1 MTTGGRVGARR
12 QLPAQR
18 TVPLAWQLTADGQY
32 DMTGIL
38 LSKGT
43 YASYRDSLTAA
54 AREAGIEPRIVHLPD
69 DPGAQLV
76 PGDCAAI
83 EVAYYTRDIRFSPL
97 NDSFIAAVGAATNL
111 KWVHFITAAIEH
123 FPFVTALLQRG
134 VRLTTSAGSNG
145 EPVAQTALG
154 GLLMLARGF
163 PRWWAAQG
171 RREWAPMRGETAPRD
186 LAGQTVLIIG
196 LGTIGATLARFC
208 HALGMRVIGMRRTP
222 GPVEAVDEVH
232 APATLPDLLPR
243 CEWVILACPLTPET
257 QRLVDSAAL
266 ARLPRGACLINV
278 ARGGVVDQPALIAAL
293 ASGQLGGAYLDV
305 FEEEPLPAASP
316 LWALPNVIISP
327 HNASSS
333 GGNNDR
339 AARIF
344 LANLVKWARGEPL
357 RNEVTEN

>member
-1 MTTGGRVGARR
+1 
-12 QLPAQR
+12 
-18 TVPLAWQLTADGQY
+18 
-32 DMTGIL
+32 MTGIL

-43 YASYRDSLTAA
+43 YASYRDGLAA
-54 AREAGIEPRIVHLPD
+54 AVREAGIEARVLHLPD
-69 DPGAQLV
+69 DPKARLT
-76 PGDCAAI
+76 PADCAAI
-83 EVAYYTRDIRFSPL
+83 EVAYYTRDLRFSPL

-123 FPFVTALLQRG
+123 FPFVTALHQRG
-134 VRLTTSAGSNG
+134 IRLTHSAGSNG

-163 PRWWAAQG
+163 PHWWAAQG
-171 RREWAPMRGETAPRD
+171 RREWAPLRGEAVPPD

-208 HALGMRVIGMRRTP
+208 RALGMRVVGVRRTP
-222 GPVEAVDEVH
+222 GPVEAVDELH
-232 APATLPDLLPR
+232 APGALPDLLPR

-257 QRLVDSAAL
+257 ERLINAASL
-266 ARLPRGACLINV
+266 ARLPRGARLINV
-278 ARGGVVDQPALIAAL
+278 SRGGVVEQPALIEAL
-293 ASGQLGGAYLDV
+293 SSGQLAGAYLDV
-305 FEEEPLPAASP
+305 FEEEPLPADSP

-357 RNEVTEN
+357 RNEVIEN

>member
-1 MTTGGRVGARR
+1 
-12 QLPAQR
+12 
-18 TVPLAWQLTADGQY
+18 
-32 DMTGIL
+32 MTGIL
-38 LSKGT
+38 LSKAT
-43 YASYRDSLTAA
+43 YASYRDSLAAA
-54 AREAGIEPRIVHLPD
+54 AREAGIEPRVLHLPD
-69 DPGAQLV
+69 DPEARLALAE
-76 PGDCAAI
+76 CADI
-83 EVAYYTRDIRFSPL
+83 EIAYYTRDIRFSPL
-97 NDSFIAAVGAATNL
+97 NESFIETVGTATNL

-123 FPFVTALLQRG
+123 FPFVVQLLQRG

-171 RREWAPMRGETAPRD
+171 RREWAPARGEALPRD
-186 LAGQTVLIIG
+186 LAGQAVLIIG

-208 HALGMRVIGMRRTP
+208 RALGMRVIGVRRTP
-222 GPVEAVDEVH
+222 GRPVEAVDEVH
-232 APATLPDLLPR
+232 GPAALPELLPR

-257 QRLVDSAAL
+257 ERLINTESL
-266 ARLPRGACLINV
+266 ARLPRGARLVNV
-278 ARGGVVDQPALIAAL
+278 SRGGVVDQAALIGAL
-293 ASGQLGGAYLDV
+293 ESGRLGGAYLDV
-305 FEEEPLPAASP
+305 FEKEPLPADSP
-316 LWALPNVIISP
+316 LWAMPNVIVSP

-333 GGNNDR
+333 AGNNDR